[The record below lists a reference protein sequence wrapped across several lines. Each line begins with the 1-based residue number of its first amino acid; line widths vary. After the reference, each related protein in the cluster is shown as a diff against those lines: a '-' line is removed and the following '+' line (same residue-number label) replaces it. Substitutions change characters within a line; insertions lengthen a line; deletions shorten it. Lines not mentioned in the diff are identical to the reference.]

1 MSHGAPARFNGAA
14 GSSAGHRGCEDA
26 QLWGSSGSVAVA
38 RALRIG
44 RGEAS
49 EHADREARCAGAAR
63 RWGRLSE
70 DYLDPEA
77 GRWQRAL
84 ARAVTDDDACVGL
97 AAWLVCAALLS
108 LPRAERAASV
118 AALPGPLG
126 RQVPRQ
132 FRALRE
138 DPTLLARAKA
148 CSEAAAPALAAAVGS
163 MGARA
168 GSVAVLA
175 SCLGA
180 DWTQEFVALDPT
192 LTAWP
197 WCLAIEADEARSEL
211 IAWWCDAVALE
222 AG

>member
-1 MSHGAPARFNGAA
+1 MSHGAPARCNGAA
-14 GSSAGHRGCEDA
+14 GSGAGHRRGGDA
-26 QLWGSSGSVAVA
+26 QLCQPSGSVAVA
-38 RALRIG
+38 RALRV
-44 RGEAS
+44 GEGEVS
-49 EHADREARCAGAAR
+49 EHADRVARSAGAAR

-84 ARAVTDDDACVGL
+84 ARAITDDDACVGL

-108 LPRAERAASV
+108 LPRAERAAAV
-118 AALPGPLG
+118 AALPGTLG
-126 RQVPRQ
+126 RRVPRQ

-148 CSEAAAPALAAAVGS
+148 CSEAAAPALAAAAGS

-180 DWTQEFVALDPT
+180 DWTQELVALDPT

-197 WCLAIEADEARSEL
+197 WCVAMEADEARSAL
-211 IAWWCDAVALE
+211 IAWWCAAVALE
-222 AG
+222 VA